1 MKPTQESRVL
11 EVLTN
16 AKGDYVSGQY
26 FLHTML
32 LSQYHA
38 RIWALQ
44 KKGYPIEAS
53 DFTDSFGFKSY
64 RLVEPKNEALKCDIG
79 QAEKKEDT
87 LSNGYNPNKPIFT
100 L

>member
-16 AKGDYVSGQY
+16 AKGDWVNGRY
-26 FLHTML
+26 FLHTMF

-38 RIWALQ
+38 RIFGLQ

-53 DFTDSFGFKSY
+53 KERDEFGFCSY
-64 RLVEPKNEALKCDIG
+64 RIVEPHSLPLQCDMG

-87 LSNGYNPNKPIFT
+87 LSNGYNSNKPIFT